1 MSAAACS
8 AILSVPFG
16 TWVRETTPSGVVGA
30 ADISTKTTTTIK
42 G

>member
-8 AILSVPFG
+8 AILSMPFG
-16 TWVRETTPSGVVGA
+16 MRVRATTPSGVVVA
-30 ADISTKTTTTIK
+30 AAISTKTTTTIK

>member
-8 AILSVPFG
+8 AILSTPLGVRM
-16 TWVRETTPSGVVGA
+16 RETTSFGAVVA

>member
-16 TWVRETTPSGVVGA
+16 TRMQATTPSGVVGA
-30 ADISTKTTTTIK
+30 ADISTKTTTTIT

>member
-8 AILSVPFG
+8 AILSMPFG
-16 TWVRETTPSGVVGA
+16 MVAA
-30 ADISTKTTTTIK
+30 ADISTKTTTTIT